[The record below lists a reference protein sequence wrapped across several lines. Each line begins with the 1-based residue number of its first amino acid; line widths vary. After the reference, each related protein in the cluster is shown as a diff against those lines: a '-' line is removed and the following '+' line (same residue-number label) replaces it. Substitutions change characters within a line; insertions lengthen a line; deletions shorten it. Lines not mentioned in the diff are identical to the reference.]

1 MNRLANILLNSRDEI
16 EAPPRP
22 QAIHARFGHVV
33 SVTGVQAIAAMEGS
47 AFEAQ
52 AEAGSRID
60 MGALVKIPTPF
71 SSVIGIVSGMS
82 TPMPAG
88 VEEMAQEL
96 RLIEISL
103 AGEILTDAR
112 TGTTRFRRGVAHFP
126 TIGDGVMRVSGEE
139 LTCVYCQPETA
150 TIEVG
155 TLFQDSSV
163 PARFLV
169 DELFGKHFIVVGTT
183 GSGKSCA
190 VTCILDRVLTQ
201 HQGAHIVMLDI
212 HNEYASAFGAK
223 AELIQPGNLRLPFW
237 LLNFQEL
244 CAALTGNDSHH
255 DAEVEILSEAILVAK
270 RRYFEMQSRIR
281 RVEGIGM
288 TVDTPSP
295 FRLADVVSFLDE
307 QVGRLERVH
316 STLPY
321 RRLKGR
327 IEALVSDPRF
337 AFMFGSYTVEDTMV
351 DVLSRVFRVP
361 NDGKPITVLDLSS
374 VPAEILDIV
383 ISLIARLAF
392 DLALWS
398 EGSVPMLIVCEEA
411 HRYAPATA
419 GDRFLPTRQALARIV
434 KEGRKYGVSLALVTQ
449 RPSELDTTI
458 ISQCSTAIALR
469 LTTDRDQE
477 VMRANTHDSA
487 LDLMAYLPLLGD
499 REAIVLG
506 QGVPMPMRIR
516 FRDIA
521 ATGLPQSRHKGFSTS
536 WRDAGMDRRALE
548 ETVAR
553 WRFTG
558 RHR

>member
-1 MNRLANILLNSRDEI
+1 MNRLANILLNPQDTPETPARPEI
-16 EAPPRP
+16 VP
-22 QAIHARFGHVV
+22 ARFGHVV

-52 AEAGSRID
+52 GDAACRID

-88 VEEMAQEL
+88 VEEVTHEL

-103 AGEILTDAR
+103 AGEILTDPR
-112 TGTTRFRRGVAHFP
+112 TGKAKFRRGVAHFP
-126 TIGDGVMRVSGEE
+126 TIGDAVMRVTGEE
-139 LTCVYCQPETA
+139 LTCVYHQPETI

-190 VTCILDRVLTQ
+190 VTCILDRVLAQ
-201 HQGAHIVMLDI
+201 HQGAHILMLDI
-212 HNEYASAFGAK
+212 HNEYARAFGAK

-244 CAALTGNDSHH
+244 CAALTANDSHH
-255 DAEVEILSEAILVAK
+255 DAEVEILSEAILASK
-270 RRYFEMQSRIR
+270 RRYFETQSRVR

-288 TVDTPSP
+288 SVDTPSP

-307 QVGRLERVH
+307 QVGRLERAH

-383 ISLIARLAF
+383 ISLLARLAF

-411 HRYAPATA
+411 HRYAPAA
-419 GDRFLPTRQALARIV
+419 GDRFLPTRHALARIA

-469 LTTDRDQE
+469 LTTDRNQE

-487 LDLMAYLPLLGD
+487 LDLMSYLPLLGD

-516 FRDIA
+516 FHEIA
-521 ATGLPQSRHKGFSTS
+521 AHGLPQSRHKGFSTS
-536 WRDAGMDRRALE
+536 WRDPGMDRHALE
-548 ETVAR
+548 DTVAR